1 MPAALLTHPV
11 FRTEILSKEAAHI
24 SVPHYEKLTLE
35 TIREFCQQHEN
46 EIDRYLPDSRELHK
60 VSRQWICNII
70 ASVLGT
76 TFTDW
81 VRNIIEERNDEV
93 TEKKGLE
100 IELDQ
105 DIFAAFQMSTAVS
118 RKCRTSITH
127 SPSFPL

>member
-1 MPAALLTHPV
+1 V
-11 FRTEILSKEAAHI
+11 ILSKEAAHI

-46 EIDRYLPDSRELHK
+46 EIDRYLPDGRELHK
-60 VSRQWICNII
+60 VNRQWICNII
-70 ASVLGT
+70 ASVLGA

-81 VRNIIEERNDEV
+81 VRAIIEERNDEV